1 MDEEKMVN
9 EFEKLNY
16 YNEIF
21 KYENPQENDVL
32 QYLLESLKLV
42 NENKINEKKFKYI
55 LNAYNHFINN
65 LDYYKYFG
73 KYNKIN
79 AKDKIFILIDLLNCD
94 LFGDDI
100 DIKRGE
106 FFIKINEIIY
116 IAKLSEKLLKPQ
128 ITWEKKEIYIYN
140 LYFEF
145 VSFINSKLN
154 YWKKIKSKYM
164 DNVPLYKYYS
174 NILKTEK
181 DEKKIEDIKSKMENL
196 NLLKGDFFNKYLYN
210 LQEFIKGICDNLV
223 YKFKYNDLN
232 QEDDKLLLED
242 LFQFLSNYNFDFE
255 FTDQRLIN
263 LWNETLKPMSN
274 DEKKEFIK
282 IFNECN
288 IKGHINTIYELNGN
302 TLKKQVKGKDNY
314 IIDDIDDYDLL
325 DLLNDLNRSN
335 AKENYDYYLNKNL
348 KINKYQTKLFMM
360 KNKDYWIQLNV
371 SILGTKSIEESMEF
385 VHGDNY
391 KNLKYKYLNDQEYL
405 SKRIFNNIR
414 FYIYKAKI
422 GGSINKNSLRI
433 YEYGLFS
440 NNSNKSVSLLLFY
453 SFNIITNIHEICG
466 HYFIN
471 YYNSVK
477 DKTCKVISSPN
488 IEDSDYYDLY
498 SIIAK
503 ERKRESGESIE
514 IALFGRRI
522 RQLTIKE
529 ALCIFESENYI
540 KGRRYFAEKFN
551 NCNSME
557 INEIISPFTKNLLSY
572 FGIVFDDL
580 LLNMNEVYKYDSLT
594 NNIINS
600 GDSFSYEI
608 LHPSE
613 NYCGNLTEDE
623 LNKIINYCR
632 LIQEDLKLL

>member
-1 MDEEKMVN
+1 M
-9 EFEKLNY
+9 
-16 YNEIF
+16 
-21 KYENPQENDVL
+21 
-32 QYLLESLKLV
+32 
-42 NENKINEKKFKYI
+42 
-55 LNAYNHFINN
+55 
-65 LDYYKYFG
+65 
-73 KYNKIN
+73 
-79 AKDKIFILIDLLNCD
+79 
-94 LFGDDI
+94 
-100 DIKRGE
+100 
-106 FFIKINEIIY
+106 
-116 IAKLSEKLLKPQ
+116 
-128 ITWEKKEIYIYN
+128 
-140 LYFEF
+140 
-145 VSFINSKLN
+145 
-154 YWKKIKSKYM
+154 
-164 DNVPLYKYYS
+164 
-174 NILKTEK
+174 
-181 DEKKIEDIKSKMENL
+181 
-196 NLLKGDFFNKYLYN
+196 
-210 LQEFIKGICDNLV
+210 
-223 YKFKYNDLN
+223 YNDFE
-232 QEDDKLLLED
+232 QDEDKFLLED
-242 LFQFLSNYNFDFE
+242 FMQLLSNYDFE
-255 FTDQRLIN
+255 INEQRLIN

-348 KINKYQTKLFMM
+348 KINKYQAKLFMM

-594 NNIINS
+594 NNIFNS
-600 GDSFSYEI
+600 GDSLSFDA

-613 NYCGNLTEDE
+613 NYYGNLNEDE
-623 LNKIINYCR
+623 LNKIVTYCR
-632 LIQEDLKLL
+632 LILEDLKLIK